1 MAAVAKRKRSDS
13 GSKSRRGS
21 TLCVALSLILFV
33 VCEPHSQVVLDGER
47 SLDDLQRALDRGAY
61 AEAEAGAARLCATLE
76 AQHESES
83 PELLRAQDLQV
94 AALRLNGKAGAATTL
109 ALANRVVRL
118 KENHLGPDDPG
129 LASSLHNLGA
139 VHVERGEFNDAL
151 KQHERALSIRL
162 HAFAADDL
170 GVADSL
176 DYISLPLIRLQRFD
190 EARRRLAQSQAI
202 REGSL
207 NRETR
212 SFAGTLELVGL
223 VERYSGNYVA
233 ARESIE
239 RALTMRRELSLYE
252 HPETTSIL
260 LTQGDVLW
268 LMGDIAGAQR
278 SWADAVALS
287 ERTLP
292 PTHPTIAFCLRKLG
306 LAADAFG
313 NIAEGRRLREQALQ
327 IEEPTLA
334 PCHPEFSALLNDLA
348 ISLKRDGDYQAAAK
362 SYERA
367 FANCEKCLGPNDSLT
382 ATVVHNQATLA
393 FEMGD
398 LAAAEALEQRAV
410 SIWSS
415 SLGPSHSNV
424 AFGLNSQAE
433 IVASRGQYARAR
445 ELYER
450 ALKIRRAVAPDN
462 REVAWTLTKQA
473 SVIAELGEFSIAFRN
488 IEQAIRIYQTGVSS
502 QPGSLAQ
509 ALALRGKL
517 ETRRGDYTAARA
529 SFAEVLSTRERIFG
543 ATHPL
548 AAESR
553 AELAAADFKI
563 GSYDT
568 ALGEALE
575 AERAGREHLQFT
587 VRYLPERGAMAY
599 ALKRPKGL
607 DLALSIVGAGHGPEP
622 SAVAGAVIQ
631 SRGVILDELA
641 ARARSTAGS
650 DPELATL
657 NATLI
662 AARQRFANLML
673 RSVQDGDSVR
683 RELLDEARRQ
693 KEDAER
699 AMAERSAV
707 VRAELTRA
715 HVGLDD
721 IRHALPA
728 HSALVSFVRYAKT
741 AATAAKALTSPSRTV
756 PAYLAFVIQSDSS
769 TVAAIPLGS
778 AASLETV
785 VKAWRD
791 EAAGQSIAA
800 GLTPTEA
807 ESAYRTVGVR
817 LRKRIWDPLL
827 NHLGE
832 ASHVFVV
839 PDGALNLVSFAALP
853 TDDNRYLAEQSRV
866 IHYLAAERDL
876 ITTETA
882 STSHGLLAVG
892 GPAFDA
898 GKPPSRLANPR
909 AQGQVPAAAGSTRT
923 TRAGCGD
930 WKSLRFEG
938 LPGSQD
944 EVRDIARI
952 WPVARAQSVAEHE
965 DALVLTGHAAGE
977 SAVKRAVA
985 GRRVVHFAT
994 HGFFL
999 GADCGVPVAR
1009 TRAVGAIV
1017 PARSRDSTNLSD
1029 NPLLQ
1034 VGLAFAGA
1042 NNRTSIRS
1050 NQDDGILTGEEVAG
1064 LNLNATEW
1072 VVLSA
1077 CDTGLGEMKA
1087 GEGVFGLRRAFQ
1099 IAGARTVIMSLW
1111 SVDDQA
1117 VRVWM
1122 RALYQGRLQKH
1133 LSTADA
1139 MHQASLSVLRA
1150 RRARGETTH
1159 PFYWAGFVAA
1169 GDWR

>member
-1 MAAVAKRKRSDS
+1 
-13 GSKSRRGS
+13 
-21 TLCVALSLILFV
+21 LFL
-33 VCEPHSQVVLDGER
+33 VCEVFSQGRFDGER
-47 SLDDLQRALDRGAY
+47 SLADVQRTLDRGAY
-61 AEAEAGAARLCATLE
+61 DVAEAEAARLCATLE
-76 AQHESES
+76 TQHDPESL
-83 PELLRAQDLQV
+83 ELLRAQDLLV
-94 AALRLNGKAGAATTL
+94 AALRLNGKAGASTTL
-109 ALANRVVRL
+109 TLGERVVRL
-118 KENHLGPDDPG
+118 KEKHLGADDPG
-129 LASSLHNLGA
+129 LAASLHNLA
-139 VHVERGEFNDAL
+139 ALHVERGEFNDAVL
-151 KQHERALSIRL
+151 LHERALSIRL
-162 HAFAADDL
+162 RAFGADAPAI
-170 GVADSL
+170 ADSL
-176 DYISLPLIRLQRFD
+176 DYLALPLIRLQRFD
-190 EARRRLAQSQAI
+190 EARRRLAQSQAL
-202 REGSL
+202 REVPE
-207 NRETR
+207 NRRTT
-212 SFAGTLELVGL
+212 SFAGTLELLAL
-223 VERYSGNYVA
+223 VDRYSGNYA
-233 ARESIE
+233 GARQSID
-239 RALTMRRELSLYE
+239 RALIIRRELSLYE
-252 HPETTSIL
+252 HPETTSGL
-260 LTQGDVLW
+260 LIQGDVLW

-278 SWADAVALS
+278 SWNDGLDLGK
-287 ERTLP
+287 RTLRP
-292 PTHPTIAFCLRKLG
+292 DHPTLAFFLRKLA
-306 LAADAFG
+306 LASDAFG
-313 NIAEGRRLREQALQ
+313 NISEGRLLRERAL
-327 IEEPTLA
+327 EVGEPSLA
-334 PCHPEFSALLNDLA
+334 PCHPEVAGLLNDLA
-348 ISLKRDGDYQAAAK
+348 ISLKRYGDYRAASK
-362 SYERA
+362 LYERA
-367 FANCEKCLGPNDSLT
+367 LTNDQRCVGVNHSLT
-382 ATVVHNQATLA
+382 ATVVHNQASLA
-393 FEMGD
+393 IEMGD
-398 LAAAEALEQRAV
+398 LAAAEKLEQRAV
-410 SIWSS
+410 SIWSA
-415 SLGPSHSNV
+415 SLGPRHPNV
-424 AFGLNSQAE
+424 AFGLNSLADV
-433 IVASRGQYARAR
+433 VASRGNYARAR

-450 ALKIRRAVAPDN
+450 ALKIRRAVGPESP
-462 REVAWTLTKQA
+462 EVAWTLTKQA
-473 SVIAELGEFSIAFRN
+473 SVIAESGEFAIALGN

-517 ETRRGDYTAARA
+517 ETRRGDYAAARA
-529 SFAEVLSTRERIFG
+529 SFAEALSTRERIFG

-575 AERAGREHLQFT
+575 AERTGREHLQFT

-599 ALKRPKGL
+599 AMKRPKGL
-607 DLALSIVGAGHGPEP
+607 DLALSIVAAGHSSEP
-622 SAVAGAVIQ
+622 SSVAEAVIQ

-650 DPELATL
+650 DPELASL
-657 NATLI
+657 NATLV

-683 RELLDEARRQ
+683 RELLDAARQQ

-699 AMAERSAV
+699 ALAERSAV
-707 VRAELTRA
+707 VRAELAR
-715 HVGLDD
+715 VRGGLED
-721 IRHALPA
+721 IRRALPA
-728 HSALVSFVRYAKT
+728 HSALVSFVRYEKT
-741 AATAAKALTSPSRTV
+741 AATVGQAPRSPSRTV
-756 PAYLAFVIQSDSS
+756 PTYLAFVIQSDSS

-778 AASLETV
+778 AATLETT

-791 EAAGQSIAA
+791 EAAGASIAA

-807 ESAYRTVGVR
+807 ANAYRTVGVR
-817 LRKRIWDPLL
+817 LRKRVWDPLL

-832 ASHVFVV
+832 ATHVFVV

-853 TDDNRYLAEQSRV
+853 TDNNRYVAEQSGV

-876 ITTETA
+876 ITTDTA

-892 GPAFDA
+892 GAAFDD
-898 GKPPSRLANPR
+898 GKPPSRLANPQP
-909 AQGQVPAAAGSTRT
+909 QGQVLAAAGSTGT

-930 WKSLRFEG
+930 WKSIRFEG

-944 EVRDIARI
+944 EVRDIARL
-952 WPVARAQSVAEHE
+952 WPVAHTSSVAQPE
-965 DALVLTGHAAGE
+965 DALVLTGRAAGE

-999 GADCGVPVAR
+999 GADCAPPVAR
-1009 TRAVGAIV
+1009 TRAVGAVV
-1017 PARSRDSTNLSD
+1017 PARPRPSTNFSD

-1042 NNRTSIRS
+1042 NNRTALRS

-1077 CDTGLGEMKA
+1077 CDTGLGEVKA

-1117 VRVWM
+1117 ARVWM

-1139 MHQASLSVLRA
+1139 MQQASLSVLRA
-1150 RRARGETTH
+1150 RRARGESTH